1 MRALTWIDRD
11 LLMAL
16 AEPVESVQEP
26 LPLGQADDLRLYL
39 NAIVIE
45 GDGGIDCIGFQL
57 VEALCHILIAV
68 QKMKLNEVSYNG
80 GQVGLE
86 HTHTS

>member
-1 MRALTWIDRD
+1 
-11 LLMAL
+11 
-16 AEPVESVQEP
+16 
-26 LPLGQADDLRLYL
+26 
-39 NAIVIE
+39 
-45 GDGGIDCIGFQL
+45 
-57 VEALCHILIAV
+57 LIAV